1 MPISNRDIRGALAS
15 YLERYPEEAA
25 LLSEP
30 KRLLSQGGDF
40 ASRRT
45 FPMHVTAG
53 VLLVRGTEILL
64 VEHRAYGIVL
74 QPGGHL
80 EPTDVTLA
88 GAAERELV
96 EETGID
102 PGKVFCVSE
111 APVYIEYGRVPARP
125 EKDEPDHFHLDFGYA
140 FATGDGEVGCIQ
152 ESEVKGARWYPL
164 AAAEYLVGHRIGR
177 AASAS
182 PDRLARPR

>member
-1 MPISNRDIRGALAS
+1 MAISNRDISSALAS

-30 KRLLSQGGDF
+30 MRLLSQEGDF
-40 ASRRT
+40 VSRRS

-53 VLLVRGTEILL
+53 ALLVRGGTEILL
-64 VEHRAYGIVL
+64 VEHRAYGMVL

-80 EPTDVTLA
+80 EPADVTLID
-88 GAAERELV
+88 AAERELV

-102 PGKVFCVSE
+102 PGTVFPVSQS
-111 APVYIEYGRVPARP
+111 PVYIEYGRVPARP

-140 FATGDGEVGCIQ
+140 FATADGDVGRIQ
-152 ESEVKGARWYPL
+152 ESEVRGAGWYPFTV
-164 AAAEYLVGHRIGR
+164 AERLVGHRIRR
-177 AASAS
+177 AVTAAA
-182 PDRLARPR
+182 PDG